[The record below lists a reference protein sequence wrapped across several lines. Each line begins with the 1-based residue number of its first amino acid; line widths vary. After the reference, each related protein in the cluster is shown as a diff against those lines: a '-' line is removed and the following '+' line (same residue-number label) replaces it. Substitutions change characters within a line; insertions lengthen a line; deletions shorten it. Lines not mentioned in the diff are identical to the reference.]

1 MAQPRVAP
9 VLDARLRYLMEQAR
23 LGKSPQAL
31 REEVPVTLRFVQAPD
46 APQLAELRQAGVRFH
61 PGPGNA
67 GILRGRTVIPAMA
80 RVDQL
85 ERLARRPE
93 LARIETSWSPA
104 RVAPLYRTRAM
115 VGAEQAWTLHDGQS
129 RPLLGQ
135 DILIA
140 DIDSGVDVF
149 HPDFWR
155 ADGATH
161 AWLDLNA
168 NNLLNDGDAV
178 DLDDDGGFDPGETVR
193 WLDAPGGAPGQA
205 GTQNPTIDHVYVD
218 ANGNGLRD
226 FGPPS
231 FSESD
236 PTFGELVLRP
246 QDLDSDLLIEP
257 GEPLVAMQTCKVKAI
272 FQTDDVVRRLGVDL
286 ISNEGDL
293 IGHGTN
299 VGGILAGGEP
309 GRRFGGLAPA
319 ADLIFANLSYGED
332 PPYVTPLD
340 VRMAWAVAEGAEVI
354 VYEDGEWIWLFMDGS
369 NNVELLM
376 NEYAEQGVLQVVAAG
391 NLATGSMH
399 WQQQLGTAPGD
410 SVVAQLVTASPGDPV
425 TLSWGDFLWIP
436 GPADSLEVTLRAPNG
451 QAMSLGGSAGTTTL
465 GDYDVYTATDASP
478 RGTVRVDFGF
488 SLSTAASATQL
499 DGTWRFTLRR
509 VGAGTQPLRIHGY
522 AFDNRSSWFGSTTW
536 TDTTMASTVTWP
548 ATADSAISVAAY
560 NPATVA
566 LNNFSGRGPRIDG
579 REAVDVTAPGTLT
592 YAAQRNQ
599 DWSGVAGGYRGF
611 GGTSAATPH
620 VAAACALLR
629 QWNPYA
635 GHGEIRRMLR
645 QGAVVDAQTGSVPNV
660 DWGYGKLQIY
670 QSALVGPSG
679 APDAGMATR
688 VGVPLVRPNTPNPFN
703 PSTLLRFVLP
713 HAGRV
718 SVELLDAR
726 GRRVVSL
733 RDGFASAGEH
743 AVRWDG
749 RDGVGRPVASGV
761 YVARITLDGRS
772 AARTI
777 ALVR

>member
-1 MAQPRVAP
+1 M
-9 VLDARLRYLMEQAR
+9 
-23 LGKSPQAL
+23 
-31 REEVPVTLRFVQAPD
+31 
-46 APQLAELRQAGVRFH
+46 
-61 PGPGNA
+61 
-67 GILRGRTVIPAMA
+67 
-80 RVDQL
+80 
-85 ERLARRPE
+85 ERLAEWPGI
-93 LARIETSWSPA
+93 ARIETSWSPA

-115 VGAEQAWTLHDGQS
+115 VGAEQAWALQDAQA
-129 RPLLGQ
+129 RPLMGQ

-155 ADGATH
+155 ADGASH
-161 AWLDLNA
+161 GWMDLDA

-178 DLDDDGGFDPGETVR
+178 DLDEDSVADPGETLR

-205 GTQNPTIDHVYVD
+205 GTQNPTVDHIYVD
-218 ANGNGLRD
+218 ENGNGLRD
-226 FGPPS
+226 FGPSS

-246 QDLDSDLLIEP
+246 QDLDHDLLIEP
-257 GEPLVAMQTCKVKAI
+257 GEPLVAMGSCKVKAI
-272 FQTDDVVRRLGVDL
+272 FQTDAIVRRLGVDL
-286 ISNEGDL
+286 IQNEGDRV
-293 IGHGTN
+293 GHGTN

-309 GRRFGGLAPA
+309 GRRFGGLAPG

-340 VRMAWAVAEGAEVI
+340 VRMAWSVAEGAEVI

-369 NNVELLM
+369 HNVELLM

-399 WQQQLGTAPGD
+399 WQQVLGTAPGD
-410 SVVAQLVTASPGDPV
+410 SLVAQLTTVSPGDPV
-425 TLSWGDFLWIP
+425 TLAWGDFLWIP
-436 GPADSLEVTLRAPNG
+436 GPSDSLEVTLRAPNG
-451 QAMSLGGSAGTTTL
+451 QTTPLGGDGATTTL
-465 GDYDVYTATDASP
+465 GDYEVYTAGDASA

-488 SLSTAASATQL
+488 SLAAQATATQL
-499 DGTWRFTLRR
+499 DGTWSFTLRR
-509 VGAGTQPLRIHGY
+509 IGAGTQPLTLHGY

-560 NPATVA
+560 NPATTA

-592 YAAQRNQ
+592 YAAQRNE

-635 GHGEIRRMLR
+635 THGDIRRMLR
-645 QGAVVDAQTGSVPNV
+645 QGAVVDVQTGSVPNV

-670 QSALVGPSG
+670 QSAQVGPSAAPG
-679 APDAGMATR
+679 AGIAMRAGL
-688 VGVPLVRPNTPNPFN
+688 PFLPPNVPNPFN
-703 PSTLLRFVLP
+703 PSTTLRFVLP
-713 HAGRV
+713 HAGMVR
-718 SVELLDAR
+718 VELLDAR
-726 GRRVVSL
+726 GRRIAAL

-743 AVRWDG
+743 TVRWDG
-749 RDGVGRPVASGV
+749 RDGAGEPVASGV
-761 YVARITLDGRS
+761 YLARVTLDGRS
-772 AARTI
+772 ATRTL